1 MLTTTHISSHSSG
14 FEPHRFNPAIEKL
27 VGESPDSDYNELDS
41 TIVGQAP
48 AMVEVKRQIL
58 KLGRTDLAVLICGE
72 TGTGK
77 DLVARG
83 IHRFSPRMYK
93 PFIKVNTPGL
103 PATLFESELFG
114 FERGAFT
121 GAFRKKPGKFELA
134 NSGTIFLDEISSVP
148 LPLQAKLLEVSEDKA
163 YSPLGSISK
172 TQVDVRVLAATNA
185 NLNEMVSQRR
195 FRLDLYH
202 RICAISIHIP
212 PLRERKEDIDLLC
225 DHFLKKHAARYRKA
239 YRPLSDHMREAFHA
253 YSWPGNVRELENDIQ
268 TMIVT
273 ESEKMFQ
280 EKFRNHI
287 FSADQGTGTA
297 PMMTAKGETIGALE
311 LLKKYTLKELSRR
324 AAQKAESNAI
334 MDVLSYTDGNRKQA
348 ARLLKISYRA
358 LLYKIKEFGLGPE
371 EPALSIRPGERAT
384 CSEKTRG
391 MIDLIKAFDRLVLS
405 SN

>member
-1 MLTTTHISSHSSG
+1 MPATTHISSSSSS
-14 FEPHRFNPAIEKL
+14 FELHGFNPAIEKL
-27 VGESPDSDYNELDS
+27 VGKSPGSDYNELDS

-72 TGTGK
+72 SGTGK
-77 DLVARG
+77 DLVAHG
-83 IHRFSPRMYK
+83 IHRFSPRMDK
-93 PFIKVNTPGL
+93 PFITVNTPGL

-121 GAFRKKPGKFELA
+121 GAYRKKPGKFELA

-163 YSPLGSISK
+163 YSPLGGLSK

-185 NLNEMVSQRR
+185 NLNEMLSHGH

-212 PLRERKEDIDLLC
+212 PLRERRADIDLLC
-225 DHFLKKHAARYRKA
+225 EHFLKKHAARYGKT
-239 YRPLSDHMREAFHA
+239 YSPLSDHVREAFHA

-268 TMIVT
+268 TMMVT
-273 ESEKMFQ
+273 GSEKMFQ
-280 EKFRNHI
+280 EKLRNRVLY
-287 FSADQGTGTA
+287 AGQGNGPE
-297 PMMTAKGETIGALE
+297 PMMQAKGETVGISE
-311 LLKKYTLKELSRR
+311 LLKKCTLKELCRR
-324 AAQKAESNAI
+324 AAQKAETDAI
-334 MDVLSYTDGNRKQA
+334 MNVLSYTDWNRKQA
-348 ARLLKISYRA
+348 AKLLKISYRT
-358 LLYKIKEFGLGPE
+358 LLYKIKAFGLKPE
-371 EPALSIRPGERAT
+371 EPVLRIAPAERDT
-384 CSEKTRG
+384 GREKLRG
-391 MIDLIKAFDRLVLS
+391 MIDIVKAFDRLVLC

>member
-1 MLTTTHISSHSSG
+1 MLTTTHISSRSSV
-14 FEPHRFNPAIEKL
+14 FEPHGFNPAIEKL
-27 VGESPDSDYNELDS
+27 IGESPDSDYNELDS

-48 AMVEVKRQIL
+48 AMLEVKRQIF

-72 TGTGK
+72 SGTGK
-77 DLVARG
+77 DLIARG
-83 IHRFSPRMYK
+83 IHRFSPRMDK

-148 LPLQAKLLEVSEDKA
+148 PPLQAKLLEVSEDKE

-185 NLNEMVSQRR
+185 NLNEMVSQKR

-225 DHFLKKHAARYRKA
+225 DHFLKKHAARYGKA
-239 YRPLSDHMREAFHA
+239 YRPLSDHIREAFHA

-273 ESEKMFQ
+273 ESEEMFQ
-280 EKFRNHI
+280 DKFRNHI
-287 FSADQGTGTA
+287 IFADQGTGTA

-311 LLKKYTLKELSRR
+311 LLKKYTLKELCRR

-334 MDVLSYTDGNRKQA
+334 MDVLSYTDWNRKQA

-358 LLYKIKEFGLGPE
+358 LLYKIKEFGLEPE
-371 EPALSIRPGERAT
+371 VSIRPRERAT
-384 CSEKTRG
+384 WSEKTRG
-391 MIDLIKAFDRLVLS
+391 MIDLIKAFDRPVLS